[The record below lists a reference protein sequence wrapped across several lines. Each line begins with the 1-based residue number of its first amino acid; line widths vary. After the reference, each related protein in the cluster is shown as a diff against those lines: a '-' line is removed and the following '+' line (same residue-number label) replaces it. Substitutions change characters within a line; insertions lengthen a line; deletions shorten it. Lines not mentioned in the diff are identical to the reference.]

1 MSWRSCVHTM
11 KHGKARQQRNAEVV
25 LVETAARWRAQV
37 LDLHPEP
44 LPELQGIFKAGL
56 ARPEPPPTLA

>member
-1 MSWRSCVHTM
+1 M

-25 LVETAARWRAQV
+25 LVETVAGWRAQV

-44 LPELQGIFKAGL
+44 LPELQGIVKAGQ
-56 ARPEPPPTLA
+56 ARPEQPPTLA